1 MILTVESY
9 NLLVS
14 YFFVCYSCLF
24 MKRVYLTFF
33 FAAKQNKD
41 EEYTRNQRQNISDAI
56 TLLPRL
62 ATGLD
67 VNVRF
72 RK

>member
-1 MILTVESY
+1 MRRFY
-9 NLLVS
+9 
-14 YFFVCYSCLF
+14 
-24 MKRVYLTFF
+24 MTFL